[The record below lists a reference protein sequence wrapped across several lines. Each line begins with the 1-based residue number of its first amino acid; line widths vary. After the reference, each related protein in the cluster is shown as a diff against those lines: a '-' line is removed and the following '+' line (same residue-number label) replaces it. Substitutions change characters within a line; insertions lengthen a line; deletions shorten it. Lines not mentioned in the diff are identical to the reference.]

1 MNIVKIEDVNES
13 FVALNCELGIL
24 KEIANRFTFRAENFM
39 FNPRYKAG
47 VWDGYIRPINQKNGL
62 CPKGL
67 VPKVIQY
74 INDNGYKFIL
84 DESFNR
90 FKETIDYKGFNY
102 NLPFE
107 PHDHQWEAVALF
119 AKKKRQVILS
129 ATGCLHPDTEI
140 EVQLD
145 GKAFEYIKSYRD
157 MLFTS
162 HKITYQELYD
172 IVHNNIG
179 TVKVNTPTGYETVT
193 DVYKKYS
200 QGIHLK
206 YTDGTETIGSV
217 NHLMYN
223 EQVKEFL
230 PMSVMRKGEIIA
242 NKIIENVTNLPT
254 QEWIDFTVNAPHES
268 YYQNGI
274 LHHNSGKSVMIY
286 MITRLLET
294 QIYDNQKILIIVPS
308 ISLVTQMFN
317 DFVDYS
323 VNDSWDTNE
332 KVHSIMAGVKKD
344 SNKNIY
350 LSTWQSLQH
359 IKEKEY
365 FTKFGAVIVDECHGS
380 SAVVLSSIMEKCTSA
395 FYRIGVSG
403 TLSGSKIDE
412 TALIGHFG
420 PITRVSST
428 KDLMNKD
435 VLSQL
440 KIAIVRLKYPEH
452 ICENLKHSDYTGEMD
467 WLVRNQQRNEFICNI
482 SKTINGNTLILV
494 QYVEKHGK
502 ILLPMLEKICTNKKV
517 FFVYGGTE
525 AIDREN
531 VRKIAESHNDIIIL
545 ASYQVFSTGVNI
557 KNLPNIILASSTK
570 SVIRLLQSIGRG
582 LRKHVDKEICTI
594 IDITD
599 DLRGKRKKANYTLK
613 HCMERIEIYQ
623 KEEFKV
629 VEKVIDLSNKF

>member
-1 MNIVKIEDVNES
+1 MNIIKIEHVSES
-13 FVALNCELGIL
+13 HVVLNCELGIL
-24 KEIANRFTFRAENFM
+24 KEIANRFTFRADNFM
-39 FNPRYKAG
+39 FHPRYKAG
-47 VWDGYIRPINQKNGL
+47 IWDGYIRPINQKNGL

-84 DESFNR
+84 DESFDR
-90 FKETIDYKGFNY
+90 FKEVIDYKGFDY

-107 PHDHQWEAVALF
+107 PHEHQWQAVELF

-129 ATGCLHPDTEI
+129 ATG
-140 EVQLD
+140 
-145 GKAFEYIKSYRD
+145 
-157 MLFTS
+157 
-162 HKITYQELYD
+162 
-172 IVHNNIG
+172 
-179 TVKVNTPTGYETVT
+179 
-193 DVYKKYS
+193 
-200 QGIHLK
+200 
-206 YTDGTETIGSV
+206 
-217 NHLMYN
+217 
-223 EQVKEFL
+223 
-230 PMSVMRKGEIIA
+230 
-242 NKIIENVTNLPT
+242 
-254 QEWIDFTVNAPHES
+254 
-268 YYQNGI
+268 
-274 LHHNSGKSVMIY
+274 SGKSLIIY
-286 MITRLLET
+286 MITRLLEN
-294 QIYDNQKILIIVPS
+294 QIYDGQKILIIVPS
-308 ISLVTQMFN
+308 ISLVTQLFN
-317 DFVDYS
+317 DFIDYS
-323 VNDSWDTNE
+323 INNKWGTNN

-344 SNKNIY
+344 SSKNIY
-350 LSTWQSLQH
+350 LSTWQSLQN

-365 FTKFGAVIVDECHGS
+365 FDKFGAVIVDECHGS
-380 SAVVLSSIMEKCTSA
+380 SASVLSSIMEKCTSA

-428 KDLMNKD
+428 KDLMNKN

-440 KIAIVRLKYPEH
+440 KIAIIRLKYPEH
-452 ICENLKHSDYTGEMD
+452 ICENLKHVDYTGEID
-467 WLVRNQQRNEFICNI
+467 WLVRNKQRNEFICNVANN
-482 SKTINGNTLILV
+482 INGNTLILV

-502 ILLPMLEKICTNKKV
+502 IILPMLENICANKKV
-517 FFVYGGTE
+517 FFVYGDTE
-525 AIDREN
+525 AADREK
-531 VRKIAESHNDIIIL
+531 VRKIAETHSNIIIL

-582 LRKHVDKEICTI
+582 LRKHEDKEVCTI

-629 VEKVIDLSNKF
+629 TERVIDLTSKF